1 VQEIKDLIQKTQNL
15 NVLFVDDEK
24 DIRNSIKIFFDKFV
38 KNFYLANNG
47 LEGLKI
53 FKEKEIDVVITDI
66 VMPKMDGSEMIKE
79 IKKINPN
86 IFIIIISATDDN
98 TIDENTTYDLKIK
111 KPFLFE
117 DIKEIVKS
125 ISKL

>member
-1 VQEIKDLIQKTQNL
+1 MQEIKDLIQKTQNL